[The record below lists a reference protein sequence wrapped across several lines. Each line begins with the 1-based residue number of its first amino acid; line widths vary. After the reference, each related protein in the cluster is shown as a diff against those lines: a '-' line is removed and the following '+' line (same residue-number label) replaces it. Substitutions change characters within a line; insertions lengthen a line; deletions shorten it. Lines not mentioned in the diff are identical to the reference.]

1 MNVAPELQVQTP
13 WRASIMM
20 MMVLV
25 GCALF
30 TYDPFTYHPFYLQA
44 VGKRV
49 SFIIIIIGVQ

>member
-25 GCALF
+25 VLMMRALVLMMMK
-30 TYDPFTYHPFYLQA
+30 TL
-44 VGKRV
+44 VLV
-49 SFIIIIIGVQ
+49 MMLL